1 MVYCNS
7 CGASNDDNASFCN
20 LCGATLTERSLH
32 TGQSELQPYN
42 ANNASLQQTY
52 YPEDHQYFYSS
63 ENYVNPQGSAVKDK
77 KLKTRRKSVIASIIF
92 LILVVGTIVTYFT
105 LQNLVYSPEATVKNY
120 LNLVSQGKYTQ
131 AMSEYTDFDAGHRGL
146 AYVNPHESL
155 FTDKFAGDANSRI
168 SNAKVLSSIPYEC
181 IAGKYYKYV
190 NMGNAKKSTCYK
202 VKVNYNVGDKN
213 VNRTLYVRYDSTQL
227 FIFKKYRI
235 GVLSTATSIL
245 VKVPSNKQ
253 KIKING
259 KEVELYGCYDNGT
272 SAFDVIFGL
281 PGIYKITAYD
291 KYGKPK
297 DFVINTANVRPEHS
311 IDVDTVGSDD
321 Y

>member
-7 CGASNDDNASFCN
+7 CGAANDDNSSFCN
-20 LCGATLTERSLH
+20 LCGATLTERSFH
-32 TGQSELQPYN
+32 TNQSEPQPYN
-42 ANNASLQQTY
+42 ANNASLQQNY
-52 YPEDHQYFYSS
+52 YPMNQQYFYSS
-63 ENYVNPQGSAVKDK
+63 ENYVNPQESAVKDK
-77 KLKTRRKSVIASIIF
+77 KLKTRRKTVIASIIF
-92 LILVVGTIVTYFT
+92 LILVVGAIVTYFT

-131 AMSEYTDFDAGHRGL
+131 AMNEYTDIDHRGS
-146 AYVNPHESL
+146 YSINPHESL

-168 SNAKVLSSIPYEC
+168 SNAKVLSSTPYEC
-181 IAGKYYKYV
+181 VAGEYYKYI
-190 NMGNAKKSTCYK
+190 NIGKAKSTCYK

-213 VNRTLYVRYDSTQL
+213 VNRALYVRYDSTQL

-235 GVLSTATSIL
+235 DVLSTATSIS
-245 VKVPSNKQ
+245 VRVPSDKQ

-272 SAFDVIFGL
+272 YAFDAIFGL

-297 DFVINTANVRPEHS
+297 DFVINTASFRPEDS
-311 IDVDTVGSDD
+311 TDVDTVGSDD

>member
-7 CGASNDDNASFCN
+7 CGASNDDNSSFCN

-32 TGQSELQPYN
+32 TGQSEPQPYN

-52 YPEDHQYFYSS
+52 YPENHQYFYSS

-77 KLKTRRKSVIASIIF
+77 KLKTRRKTVIASIIF
-92 LILVVGTIVTYFT
+92 LILVVGTIATYFT

-131 AMSEYTDFDAGHRGL
+131 AMSEYTDMSHMHR
-146 AYVNPHESL
+146 AFYSINPHESL
-155 FTDKFAGDANSRI
+155 FTDKFAGDVNSRI
-168 SNAKVLSSIPYEC
+168 SNAKILSSAPYEC
-181 IAGKYYKYV
+181 KAGGYDKYTNTGV
-190 NMGNAKKSTCYK
+190 AKSTCYK

-213 VNRTLYVRYDSTQL
+213 VNRTLYLRYDSTQL
-227 FIFKKYRI
+227 FMFKKYKI
-235 GVLSTATSIL
+235 DPFSTVTYIS
-245 VKVPSNKQ
+245 VRVPSNKK

-259 KEVELYGCYDNGT
+259 KEVELYYADGDGI
-272 SAFDVIFGL
+272 SAFDSIPGL

-291 KYGKPK
+291 KYGTSK
-297 DFVINTANVRPEHS
+297 DFVINTANVRPENS

>member
-20 LCGATLTERSLH
+20 LCGATLTECSLH
-32 TGQSELQPYN
+32 TGQSEPQPYN
-42 ANNASLQQTY
+42 ANNVSLQQAY
-52 YPEDHQYFYSS
+52 YPRNQQYFYSS
-63 ENYVNPQGSAVKDK
+63 ENYVNPQESAVKDK
-77 KLKTRRKSVIASIIF
+77 KLKTRRKTVIASIIF
-92 LILVVGTIVTYFT
+92 LILVVGAIVTYFT

-131 AMSEYTDFDAGHRGL
+131 ATSEYTDASPRGFT
-146 AYVNPHESL
+146 YVNPHESL

-168 SNAKVLSSIPYEC
+168 SNAKVLSSTPYEC

-190 NMGNAKKSTCYK
+190 NMGKAKKSTCYK

-213 VNRTLYVRYDSTQL
+213 VNRTLYLRYDSTQL
-227 FIFKKYRI
+227 FMFKKYKIDSI
-235 GVLSTATSIL
+235 GTATSIS

-272 SAFDVIFGL
+272 SAFDVIFAL

-291 KYGKPK
+291 KYGTSK
-297 DFVINTANVRPEHS
+297 DFVINTANVRPENS

>member
-7 CGASNDDNASFCN
+7 CGVDNGDNASFCKA
-20 LCGATLTERSLH
+20 CGAYLAESSL
-32 TGQSELQPYN
+32 QSNQSGPQLYS
-42 ANNASLQQTY
+42 ANNASLQQTC
-52 YPEDHQYFYSS
+52 YPGNQQYFYSS
-63 ENYVNPQGSAVKDK
+63 ENYVNPQESAVKDK
-77 KLKTRRKSVIASIIF
+77 KLKTRRKAVIASIIF
-92 LILVVGTIVTYFT
+92 LILVVGAIVTYFT

-131 AMSEYTDFDAGHRGL
+131 AMSEYTDAGHRGFT
-146 AYVNPHESL
+146 YVNPHESL

-168 SNAKVLSSIPYEC
+168 SNSKVLSSTPYEC

-190 NMGNAKKSTCYK
+190 NIGKAKSTCYK

-213 VNRTLYVRYDSTQL
+213 VNRTLYLRYDSTQL
-227 FIFKKYRI
+227 FMFKKYKIDSI
-235 GVLSTATSIL
+235 GTSTSIS

-259 KEVELYGCYDNGT
+259 KEVELYGCDDNGT
-272 SAFDVIFGL
+272 SAFDVIFVL
-281 PGIYKITAYD
+281 PGIYKVTAYD

-297 DFVINTANVRPEHS
+297 DFVINTANVRPENS
-311 IDVDTVGSDD
+311 IDVDTVGSGD